1 MVIIVHLKDYLFR
14 SFPMNYKPLFGKTE
28 EKKEEPKY
36 NPGLEILTK
45 IDAVSTTILYNGHK
59 SLYVNKKV

>member
-1 MVIIVHLKDYLFR
+1 
-14 SFPMNYKPLFGKTE
+14 MNYKPLFGKTE